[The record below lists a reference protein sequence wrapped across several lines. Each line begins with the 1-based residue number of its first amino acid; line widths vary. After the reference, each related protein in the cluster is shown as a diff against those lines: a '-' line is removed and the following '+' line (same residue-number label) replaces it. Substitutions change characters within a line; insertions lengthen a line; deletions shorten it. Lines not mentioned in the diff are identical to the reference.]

1 MTNDYLVAQKTRELA
16 ATADQYLGVV
26 IVHNQLLNRVEY
38 MTARGLALLGTT
50 LSALHAL
57 GAGYFE
63 QYFNPQ
69 EAHEY
74 VPKLLEL
81 L

>member
-74 VPKLLEL
+74 VPNLLEL